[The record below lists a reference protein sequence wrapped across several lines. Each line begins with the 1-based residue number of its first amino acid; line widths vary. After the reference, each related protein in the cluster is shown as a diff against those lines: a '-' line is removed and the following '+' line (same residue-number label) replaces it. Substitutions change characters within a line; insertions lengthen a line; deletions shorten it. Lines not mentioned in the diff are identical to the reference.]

1 VKPGAAVANTERW
14 LCCQLRAREH
24 FMVPVGL
31 ARRHALS
38 HLVTDLWVPPGSAT
52 GRLVPRLRAVYHPDL
67 DGRVSAFN
75 AEALLFEA
83 GQTLARASGWPR
95 IVKRNEWFQSRV
107 VALLKKRSPDAT
119 VLFSYSY
126 AARRPFE
133 FAKAAGWK
141 TVMVQIDAGPG
152 EERLVASWQSRH
164 PGLEAHWRPAPAE
177 YWTRWRAEIDL
188 ADRVIV
194 HSRWSRDALIAEGVN
209 GGKLVVV
216 PLAYEPPAEAAAFER
231 TYPDR
236 FSSDRPLRV
245 LFLGQVTLR
254 KGALAM
260 LDAARE
266 LRDEPIEF
274 IVAGPNALDLSRRP
288 AGDGRIQWLGPVPRG
303 RTAAVYQGRRR
314 VPAAHAV
321 RWLWPRTTRSASVA
335 PAARHDRELRRRRS
349 RRHQRRAVARGVRR
363 GGCSGAQAADCG
375 AGHYSK
381 DEPRCPH
388 RRATPPRSILS
399 GAAGLPPVTAPRV
412 VIVTHFP
419 SPYQWSCSTKSSGN
433 DRASCECCTS
443 TSEWRRAG
451 GVACPSPTITSTWI
465 AATPHWRPRGM
476 P

>member
-1 VKPGAAVANTERW
+1 
-14 LCCQLRAREH
+14 
-24 FMVPVGL
+24 MVPVGL

-83 GQTLARASGWPR
+83 GQTLARATGWRR

-107 VALLKKRSPDAT
+107 VALLKKRSPEAT

-133 FAKAAGWK
+133 YAKAAGWK

-254 KGALAM
+254 KGALSM

-303 RTAAVYQGRRR
+303 RTAAVYQGADVFLLPTLSDGFGLAQLEAQAWRLPLVTTANCGDVVRDGINGVLLREGSGAEVAAVLRRLIAE
-314 VPAAHAV
+314 PAII
-321 RWLWPRTTRSASVA
+321 RRMSR
-335 PAARHDRELRRRRS
+335 AARIDEQHHPDRFSAAL
-349 RRHQRRAVARGVRR
+349 
-363 GGCSGAQAADCG
+363 QAC
-375 AGHYSK
+375 
-381 DEPRCPH
+381 
-388 RRATPPRSILS
+388 L
-399 GAAGLPPVTAPRV
+399 
-412 VIVTHFP
+412 
-419 SPYQWSCSTKSSGN
+419 Q
-433 DRASCECCTS
+433 
-443 TSEWRRAG
+443 
-451 GVACPSPTITSTWI
+451 
-465 AATPHWRPRGM
+465 
-476 P
+476 

>member
-1 VKPGAAVANTERW
+1 
-14 LCCQLRAREH
+14 
-24 FMVPVGL
+24 
-31 ARRHALS
+31 
-38 HLVTDLWVPPGSAT
+38 VTDLWVPPGSAT

-75 AEALLFEA
+75 AEALLFDA
-83 GQTLARASGWPR
+83 GQMLARARGWPR

-303 RTAAVYQGRRR
+303 RTAAVYQGADVFLLPTLSDGFGLAQLEAQAWRLPLVTTANCGDVVRDGINGVLLREGSGAEVAAVLRRLIAE
-314 VPAAHAV
+314 PAII
-321 RWLWPRTTRSASVA
+321 RRMSR
-335 PAARHDRELRRRRS
+335 AARIDEQHHPDRFSAAL
-349 RRHQRRAVARGVRR
+349 
-363 GGCSGAQAADCG
+363 QAC
-375 AGHYSK
+375 
-381 DEPRCPH
+381 
-388 RRATPPRSILS
+388 L
-399 GAAGLPPVTAPRV
+399 
-412 VIVTHFP
+412 
-419 SPYQWSCSTKSSGN
+419 Q
-433 DRASCECCTS
+433 
-443 TSEWRRAG
+443 
-451 GVACPSPTITSTWI
+451 
-465 AATPHWRPRGM
+465 
-476 P
+476 

>member
-1 VKPGAAVANTERW
+1 MRPDAAGVNPERW

-24 FMVPVGL
+24 FMVPAGL

-83 GQTLARASGWPR
+83 GQMLARARGWPR

-303 RTAAVYQGRRR
+303 RTAAVYQGADVFLLPTLSDGFGLAQLEAQAWRLPLVTTANCGDVVRDGINGVLLREGSGAEVAAVLRRLIAE
-314 VPAAHAV
+314 PAII
-321 RWLWPRTTRSASVA
+321 RRMSR
-335 PAARHDRELRRRRS
+335 AARIDEQHHPDRFSAAL
-349 RRHQRRAVARGVRR
+349 
-363 GGCSGAQAADCG
+363 QAC
-375 AGHYSK
+375 
-381 DEPRCPH
+381 
-388 RRATPPRSILS
+388 L
-399 GAAGLPPVTAPRV
+399 
-412 VIVTHFP
+412 
-419 SPYQWSCSTKSSGN
+419 Q
-433 DRASCECCTS
+433 
-443 TSEWRRAG
+443 
-451 GVACPSPTITSTWI
+451 
-465 AATPHWRPRGM
+465 
-476 P
+476 

>member
-1 VKPGAAVANTERW
+1 
-14 LCCQLRAREH
+14 
-24 FMVPVGL
+24 MVPVGL

-83 GQTLARASGWPR
+83 GQMLARARGWPR

-288 AGDGRIQWLGPVPRG
+288 AGDGRIQWLGPLPRG
-303 RTAAVYQGRRR
+303 RTAAVYQGADVFLLPTLSDGFGLAQLEAQAWRLPLVTTANCGDVVRDGINGVLLREGSGAEVAAVLRRLIAE
-314 VPAAHAV
+314 PAII
-321 RWLWPRTTRSASVA
+321 RRMSR
-335 PAARHDRELRRRRS
+335 AARIDEQHHPDRFSAAL
-349 RRHQRRAVARGVRR
+349 
-363 GGCSGAQAADCG
+363 QAC
-375 AGHYSK
+375 
-381 DEPRCPH
+381 
-388 RRATPPRSILS
+388 L
-399 GAAGLPPVTAPRV
+399 
-412 VIVTHFP
+412 
-419 SPYQWSCSTKSSGN
+419 Q
-433 DRASCECCTS
+433 
-443 TSEWRRAG
+443 
-451 GVACPSPTITSTWI
+451 
-465 AATPHWRPRGM
+465 
-476 P
+476 

>member
-1 VKPGAAVANTERW
+1 MKPGAAVANTERW

-83 GQTLARASGWPR
+83 GQMLARARGWPR

-303 RTAAVYQGRRR
+303 RTAAVYQGADVFLLPTLSDGFGLAQLEAQAWRLPLVTTANCGDVVRDGINGVLLREGSGAEVAAVLRRLIAE
-314 VPAAHAV
+314 PAII
-321 RWLWPRTTRSASVA
+321 RRMSR
-335 PAARHDRELRRRRS
+335 AARIDEQHHPDRFSAAL
-349 RRHQRRAVARGVRR
+349 
-363 GGCSGAQAADCG
+363 QAC
-375 AGHYSK
+375 
-381 DEPRCPH
+381 
-388 RRATPPRSILS
+388 L
-399 GAAGLPPVTAPRV
+399 
-412 VIVTHFP
+412 
-419 SPYQWSCSTKSSGN
+419 Q
-433 DRASCECCTS
+433 
-443 TSEWRRAG
+443 
-451 GVACPSPTITSTWI
+451 
-465 AATPHWRPRGM
+465 
-476 P
+476 

>member
-83 GQTLARASGWPR
+83 GQMLARARGWPR

-303 RTAAVYQGRRR
+303 RTAAVYQGADVFLLPTLSDGFGLAQLEAQAWRLPLVTTANCGDVVRDGINGVLLREGSGAEVAAVLRRLIAE
-314 VPAAHAV
+314 PAII
-321 RWLWPRTTRSASVA
+321 RRMSR
-335 PAARHDRELRRRRS
+335 AARIDEQHHPDRFSAAL
-349 RRHQRRAVARGVRR
+349 
-363 GGCSGAQAADCG
+363 QAC
-375 AGHYSK
+375 
-381 DEPRCPH
+381 
-388 RRATPPRSILS
+388 L
-399 GAAGLPPVTAPRV
+399 
-412 VIVTHFP
+412 
-419 SPYQWSCSTKSSGN
+419 Q
-433 DRASCECCTS
+433 
-443 TSEWRRAG
+443 
-451 GVACPSPTITSTWI
+451 
-465 AATPHWRPRGM
+465 
-476 P
+476 

>member
-1 VKPGAAVANTERW
+1 
-14 LCCQLRAREH
+14 
-24 FMVPVGL
+24 MVPVGL

-83 GQTLARASGWPR
+83 GQMLARARGWPR

-216 PLAYEPPAEAAAFER
+216 PLAYEPPVEAASFER
-231 TYPDR
+231 RYPDR

-303 RTAAVYQGRRR
+303 RTAAVYQGADVFLLPTLSDGFGLAQLEAQAWRLPLVTTANCGDVVRDGINGVLLREGSGAEVAAVLRRLIAE
-314 VPAAHAV
+314 PAII
-321 RWLWPRTTRSASVA
+321 RRMSR
-335 PAARHDRELRRRRS
+335 AARIDEQHHPDRFSAAL
-349 RRHQRRAVARGVRR
+349 
-363 GGCSGAQAADCG
+363 QAC
-375 AGHYSK
+375 
-381 DEPRCPH
+381 
-388 RRATPPRSILS
+388 L
-399 GAAGLPPVTAPRV
+399 
-412 VIVTHFP
+412 
-419 SPYQWSCSTKSSGN
+419 Q
-433 DRASCECCTS
+433 
-443 TSEWRRAG
+443 
-451 GVACPSPTITSTWI
+451 
-465 AATPHWRPRGM
+465 
-476 P
+476 